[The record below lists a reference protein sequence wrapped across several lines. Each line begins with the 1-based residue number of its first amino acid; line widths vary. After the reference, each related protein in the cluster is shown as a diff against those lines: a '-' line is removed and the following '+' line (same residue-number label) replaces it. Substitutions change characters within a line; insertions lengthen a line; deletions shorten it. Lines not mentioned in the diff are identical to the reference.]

1 MPKFPFKQRKSP
13 RLRGYDYTQ
22 EGLYFITICVQGRLH
37 LFGEVINGVMHL
49 NDAGRMI
56 ERWYHELENKYPD
69 KICHDYVVM
78 PDHFHCV
85 IENTDGARNGDA
97 HVGDAHVGDA
107 HTGVPLAGRPNHNPT
122 PESENESEN
131 EPTHNS
137 PYGMHNKQFGAS
149 IPQAMDWFKTMTTN
163 EYIRGVKQL
172 GWKPFNRKLWQR
184 SYHDRIIR
192 DYMHYINVCHYIRKN
207 PENWG
212 RSSEGGGGPTSGGA
226 PT

>member
-1 MPKFPFKQRKSP
+1 
-13 RLRGYDYTQ
+13 
-22 EGLYFITICVQGRLH
+22 
-37 LFGEVINGVMHL
+37 MHL

-85 IENTDGARNGDA
+85 IENAHGARNGDA
-97 HVGDAHVGDA
+97 RAGDAHAGDAHAGDA
-107 HTGVPLAGRPNHNPT
+107 HTGAPLRGRPNPDPKPNSDRT
-122 PESENESEN
+122 P
-131 EPTHNS
+131 NS
-137 PYGMHNKQFGAS
+137 PYGMHNKQYGAS

-163 EYIRGVKQL
+163 EYIRGVKKL

-192 DYMHYINVCHYIRKN
+192 SYMHFINVAHYIRKN

-212 RSSEGGGGPTSGGA
+212 KSLS
-226 PT
+226 